1 MNSYLS
7 VFFLFV
13 LSVCYSQT
21 EEDSTKIRYQDIQE
35 VYTDKDFYS
44 KYNRILRRVR
54 KVYPLALYAAEQIK
68 ELDEELKQVDKKRK
82 KKKLTKEV
90 NAALKDDF
98 YYVIR
103 DMYVEEGKL
112 LMKLIHRETGMTV
125 REIIKKYKGGFKA
138 EMNETLGKLWEQDL
152 DATYD
157 PKGEGW
163 IVEIVIQDVK
173 NGKVRFEKEPRKL
186 TKEEYK
192 ASQKQYKI
200 DKKAAKKGMRKKRK
214 SGG

>member
-1 MNSYLS
+1 MKVYLS
-7 VFFLFV
+7 AFFLFTI
-13 LSVCYSQT
+13 SFYYSQV
-21 EEDSTKIRYQDIQE
+21 EEDSTKFRYQDIQE
-35 VYTDKDFYS
+35 VYTDKDFFS
-44 KYNRILRRVR
+44 KYNRILRRIR

-68 ELDEELKQVDKKRK
+68 ELDEELMRIDKKRK

-138 EMNETLGKLWEQDL
+138 ELNETLGKLWEQDL

-157 PKGEGW
+157 PKEEDW
-163 IVEIVIQDVK
+163 IVEIVIQDIK
-173 NGKVRFEKEPRKL
+173 SGKVRFDQEPQKI

-192 ASQKQYKI
+192 ENKKQYKI
-200 DKKAAKKGMRKKRK
+200 DKKAAKKAMRRKRK